1 MLRMTIPTYWKELA
15 GNVGRRLHYGKVM
28 VTVLGASDTGKTTL
42 SFYLAKELLSVC
54 GRVSIVSADMGQGA
68 FGPPATVSMA
78 LLEAVPKSIDE
89 ISTHSMYFVGSTSP
103 VGHFLQTLTGVK
115 KLVDRAS
122 GEGAEAI
129 IIDTTGLVSG
139 GAAWE
144 LKFHKIVLTDT
155 RCIVALERERELEE
169 ILLPYK
175 DRAEYQLYRLPV
187 SEDAKVRSAAQRR
200 EHRRLRYRSYFS
212 SATSKSFPL
221 HSVCLIS
228 PHNEAVRDTEGRLY
242 NRLLVGLNDGG
253 NYTVALG
260 VIEGIDPARGEIHML
275 TPLKTPGD
283 VRLIRLGSVKIE
295 EDWNDV
301 RIRPV

>member
-1 MLRMTIPTYWKELA
+1 MTIPTYWKELA

-78 LLEAVPKSIDE
+78 LLESVPKSIDE

-122 GEGAEAI
+122 GEGAKAI

-139 GAAWE
+139 
-144 LKFHKIVLTDT
+144 
-155 RCIVALERERELEE
+155 
-169 ILLPYK
+169 
-175 DRAEYQLYRLPV
+175 
-187 SEDAKVRSAAQRR
+187 
-200 EHRRLRYRSYFS
+200 
-212 SATSKSFPL
+212 
-221 HSVCLIS
+221 
-228 PHNEAVRDTEGRLY
+228 
-242 NRLLVGLNDGG
+242 
-253 NYTVALG
+253 
-260 VIEGIDPARGEIHML
+260 
-275 TPLKTPGD
+275 
-283 VRLIRLGSVKIE
+283 
-295 EDWNDV
+295 
-301 RIRPV
+301 